1 MAMNTQPERF
11 VVEDVETGDR
21 FGNHTYSQACSRAA
35 AMTRNW
41 LYKKK
46 FVVRPINQDEWN

>member
-1 MAMNTQPERF
+1 MNTQPERF